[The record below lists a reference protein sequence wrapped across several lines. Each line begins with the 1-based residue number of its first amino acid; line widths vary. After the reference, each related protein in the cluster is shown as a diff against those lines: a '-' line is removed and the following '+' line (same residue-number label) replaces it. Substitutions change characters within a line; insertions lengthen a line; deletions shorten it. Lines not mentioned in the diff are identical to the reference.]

1 MTLSTSTMAPRY
13 IIIVGAS
20 LLTASPSFMEDT
32 DWLRAALVWE
42 EGSRGLFPEGIEG
55 GGVFEACTAQHV

>member
-1 MTLSTSTMAPRY
+1 MY

-32 DWLRAALVWE
+32 DWLRAALVWD

-55 GGVFEACTAQHV
+55 EGVFEACTSS

>member
-1 MTLSTSTMAPRY
+1 MY

-32 DWLRAALVWE
+32 DWLRAALVWD
-42 EGSRGLFPEGIEG
+42 EGSRGLFPVGTSTE
-55 GGVFEACTAQHV
+55 QHAHSAEHTDTD